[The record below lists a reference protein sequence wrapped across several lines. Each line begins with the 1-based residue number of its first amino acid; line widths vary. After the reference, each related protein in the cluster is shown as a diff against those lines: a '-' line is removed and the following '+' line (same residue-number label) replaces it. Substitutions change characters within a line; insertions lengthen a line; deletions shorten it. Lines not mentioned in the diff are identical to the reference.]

1 MSAPRFRA
9 IAFHNPDVDAGL
21 PGLVIRPG
29 GRVDMVD
36 DLASVRQAVFLL
48 LSTEPGER
56 IMRPRYGCQIHR
68 LAFAPNDD
76 TTAGLAIHYVTS
88 ALLEWEPRVELLRVD
103 ASRAPE
109 EADRLDVS
117 LEYRVRST
125 QEVDRWVYP
134 LRLQGGLR

>member
-1 MSAPRFRA
+1 MSAARFS
-9 IAFHNPDVDAGL
+9 AFAFNHPDMDAGA

-29 GRVDMVD
+29 GRVDMVE

-56 IMRPRYGCQIHR
+56 LMRPRYGCQIQR

-76 TTAGLAIHYVTS
+76 TTAGLAIHYVRG
-88 ALLEWEPRVELLRVD
+88 ALLEWEPRVEVLRVD
-103 ASRAPE
+103 ATRAPE
-109 EADRLDVS
+109 EADRLDVF